1 MSKALIPKKFTLGFA
16 AIFFITTALL
26 SYAPVAVAQHKMWYI
41 GWLDPSVR
49 PTAATPSRSL
59 DAFRQALVA
68 LGYEE
73 GRTFIIDARFADTDQ
88 SRLPTLAKELVEL
101 NVDVIVTIGTPTVRA
116 AKKTTTTI
124 PIIMAGSNKPVENGL
139 VASLAHPGG
148 NVTGLIHNPA
158 PGLDW
163 KELQLLKEAAPNIAR
178 VALLFESGGSPL
190 QEQWLDGLRSYAT
203 SIKLT
208 LLPHD
213 VRDVKSS
220 AEYDLILSKITE
232 ERADAIFVH
241 PEFVNVKYQKEL
253 IDFVSTN
260 KLPSICQD
268 DRFVEQAGL
277 LSYYTDWLD
286 LRRRAAFYV
295 DKIFKGAKPSDLA
308 VEQPSRFELIVNM
321 KTAHAL
327 GLTLP
332 HSILVR
338 AARIIQ

>member
-1 MSKALIPKKFTLGFA
+1 
-16 AIFFITTALL
+16 
-26 SYAPVAVAQHKMWYI
+26 
-41 GWLDPSVR
+41 
-49 PTAATPSRSL
+49 
-59 DAFRQALVA
+59 
-68 LGYEE
+68 
-73 GRTFIIDARFADTDQ
+73 
-88 SRLPTLAKELVEL
+88 
-101 NVDVIVTIGTPTVRA
+101 
-116 AKKTTTTI
+116 
-124 PIIMAGSNKPVENGL
+124 MAGSSRPVENGL
-139 VASLAHPGG
+139 VASFAHPGG
-148 NVTGLIHNPA
+148 NVTGLTHNPA
-158 PGLDW
+158 SGLDG

-178 VALLFESGGSPL
+178 VALLFEFAGSPV
-190 QEQWLDGLRSYAT
+190 QEQWLDGLRSYGT
-203 SIKLT
+203 SMKLT

-213 VRDVKSS
+213 VRGVESS
-220 AEYDLILSKITE
+220 AEYDLILSKIIE

-241 PEFVNVKYQKEL
+241 PEFVNIKYHQEL
-253 IDFVSTN
+253 IDFVLAN

-268 DRFVEQAGL
+268 VRFVEQAGL

-338 AARIIQ
+338 ADRIIE